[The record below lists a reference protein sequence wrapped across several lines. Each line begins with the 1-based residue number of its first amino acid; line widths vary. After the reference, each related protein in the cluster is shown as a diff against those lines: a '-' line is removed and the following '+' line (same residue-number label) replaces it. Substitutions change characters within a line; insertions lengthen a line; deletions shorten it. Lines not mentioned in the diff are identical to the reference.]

1 MRTLVKVMPIVFVLA
16 TILSGCNKEGTIV
29 VKNNTRS
36 TYDVV
41 ISDDLNFQAYR
52 TIAPDG
58 SEAFTSADV
67 DCNFGFVATQ
77 KDGYFEHPYVVN
89 DVKFLPKKGSI
100 SFKIESRPAYIKYV
114 NITND
119 NYQVDITCAAN
130 NTIKQITLP
139 GRTLDSLEVEAGYSY
154 NLKFTQLD
162 GYVLYP
168 STHEHTVNADCGYI
182 YTYETPNLVKGED
195 DGEIA
200 EYEY

>member
-16 TILSGCNKEGTIV
+16 TILSGCNKESTIV
-29 VKNNTRS
+29 VQNNTKS
-36 TYDVV
+36 TYDWELLD
-41 ISDDLNFQAYR
+41 SDILGQTFAAYESKSY
-52 TIAPDG
+52 T
-58 SEAFTSADV
+58 TTWV
-67 DCNFGFVATQ
+67 DRYYDFVATQ
-77 KDGYFEHPYVVN
+77 KDGYFEHPNVVRQN
-89 DVKFLPKKGSI
+89 KLLSKNSSVLFT
-100 SFKIESRPAYIKYV
+100 IESRPAYIKYV

-168 STHEHTVNADCGYI
+168 STREHTVNADCGYI
-182 YTYETPNLVKGED
+182 YTYETPNLLKGVG

>member
-1 MRTLVKVMPIVFVLA
+1 MKSLVKVLAVAILVAVVF
-16 TILSGCNKEGTIV
+16 SGCKKEGTIV

-41 ISDDLNFQAYR
+41 VSDDLNFQAYR

-58 SEAFTSADV
+58 SESWTSTDV
-67 DCNFGFVATQ
+67 DCNFGLVATQ
-77 KDGYFEHPYVVN
+77 KDGYFEHPQVEK
-89 DVKFLPKKGSI
+89 DVKYLPKKGYI

-114 NITND
+114 NITED

-130 NTIKQITLP
+130 STIEQINLP

-162 GYVLYP
+162 GYALYP
-168 STHEHTVNADCGYI
+168 STREYTVNADCGYI
-182 YTYETPNLVKGED
+182 YTYETPNLVKGGN
-195 DGEIA
+195 DGVIE

>member
-1 MRTLVKVMPIVFVLA
+1 MKRLVKVLAVAILVAVVF
-16 TILSGCNKEGTIV
+16 SGCKKEGTIV

-41 ISDDLNFQAYR
+41 VSDDLNFESVR
-52 TIAPDG
+52 TIAAGASD
-58 SEAFTSADV
+58 ANTSYDV
-67 DCNFGFVATQ
+67 ERSFNLVATQ
-77 KDGYFEHPYVVN
+77 KDGYFEHPQVVK
-89 DVKFLPKKGSI
+89 DSKYLPKNGSVI
-100 SFKIESRPAYIKYV
+100 FTIESRPAYIKYV
-114 NITND
+114 NITED

-130 NTIKQITLP
+130 STIEQINLP

-168 STHEHTVNADCGYI
+168 STREYTVNADCGYV
-182 YTYETPNLVKGED
+182 YTYETPNLVKGGN
-195 DGEIA
+195 DGVIE

>member
-1 MRTLVKVMPIVFVLA
+1 MRTLIKVMPIVFVLA
-16 TILSGCNKEGTIV
+16 TIMSGCKKDGTIV
-29 VKNNTRS
+29 VKNNTHS

-41 ISDDLNFQAYR
+41 VTDDMNFMAYK
-52 TIAPDG
+52 TIAPEG
-58 SEAFTSADV
+58 SDVLTSTDI
-67 DCNFGFVATQ
+67 DCYFGFVATQ
-77 KDGYFEHPYVVN
+77 KDGYFEHPQVVN
-89 DVKFLPKKGSI
+89 DVKYLPKKGSI

-114 NITND
+114 NVTSD

-130 NTIKQITLP
+130 STIKQITLP

-168 STHEHTVNADCGYI
+168 STREYTVNADCGYI
-182 YTYETPNLVKGED
+182 YTYETPNLVKGVNA
-195 DGEIA
+195 GEIE